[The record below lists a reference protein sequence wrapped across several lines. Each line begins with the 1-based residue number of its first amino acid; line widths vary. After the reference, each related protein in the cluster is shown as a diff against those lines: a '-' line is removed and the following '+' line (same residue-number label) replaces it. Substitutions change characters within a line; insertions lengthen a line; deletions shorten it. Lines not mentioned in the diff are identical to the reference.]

1 MVKTEWIENKIIKLE
16 NDRNNNYW
24 TDIRENQL
32 QYLINIFKTGNYI
45 DYSEEEIDFK
55 LIHIFNYC

>member
-45 DYSEEEIDFK
+45 KYSEEEIDYK
-55 LIHIFNYC
+55 LINIFNYC